1 MSPERKRTKIVATLG
16 PASDRDDTLRAM
28 IDAGLNVV
36 RINFSHARHDALRA
50 SVARVRRVSA
60 GAGVP
65 VAILGD
71 LRGPRIRVG
80 EMAGGSIL
88 LAAGSDLVLTPEPCV
103 GTPERV
109 SVTFPRLAGDVEPGA
124 LLMLDDGNLLLS
136 VLEVRGGAGGEILA
150 RVTRGGPLS
159 SNRGLNL
166 PGRRVNLPS
175 ITDKDEADVDFAV
188 AEGFDFLA
196 LSFVQSA
203 GDVHGLQRLLA
214 ARGSDIPVIA
224 KIEKKSALDD
234 IEAIAEAAYG
244 VMVARG
250 DLALE
255 MSLPEVPIAQKR
267 IIAVCRQAASV
278 VITATQMLESMT
290 HAPKPTRA
298 EATDVA
304 NAIFDGTDAVM
315 LSGES
320 AMGEF
325 PVETVAMMSAI
336 AARAEAAWNDGELP
350 CPPKLEER
358 PELESVV
365 ARAAK
370 DIATALDA
378 RAIVTHTTSGST
390 TRRVAC
396 HRPGMGLLALCTDE
410 RIRRR
415 LTLTWGVESEL
426 TEEIRGTAHMVRL
439 ALHAAV
445 ARGGAR
451 PGESVVI
458 VAGTPVPGQR
468 PDEPHQGRDH
478 PGRGSGNAGGV
489 LRDRCVRSDSRRRR
503 RPLTRFLARTV
514 K

>member
-16 PASDRDDTLRAM
+16 PACDRDDTLRAM

-36 RINFSHARHDALRA
+36 RINFSHAKHDALRA
-50 SVARVRRVSA
+50 SVARIRRVSA
-60 GAGVP
+60 AAGVP

-80 EMAGGSIL
+80 EMDGGSIQL
-88 LAAGSDLVLTPEPCV
+88 TTGSDVLITPEPCV
-103 GTPERV
+103 GTPARI
-109 SVTFPRLAGDVEPGA
+109 SVTFPLLAGDVEPGA
-124 LLMLDDGNLLLS
+124 TLMLDDGNLLLS
-136 VLEVRGGAGGEILA
+136 VLEVRGGANGEILA
-150 RVTRGGPLS
+150 RVTRGGTLS

-175 ITDKDEADVDFAV
+175 ITDRDEADMDFAV

-203 GDVHGLQRLLA
+203 ENVRSLQRLLA

-234 IEAIAEAAYG
+234 IEAIADAAYG

-267 IIAVCRQAASV
+267 IIAACRQAACP

-325 PVETVAMMSAI
+325 PVETVATMSAI
-336 AARAEAAWNDGELP
+336 AARAEAAWHDGELP
-350 CPPKLEER
+350 CPPKLEETSE
-358 PELESVV
+358 PESVV

-370 DIATALDA
+370 DIATSLDA

-426 TEEIRGTAHMVRL
+426 AEEIRGTAHMVRL
-439 ALHAAV
+439 ALRAAV
-445 ARGGAR
+445 ARGGGR
-451 PGESVVI
+451 PGENIVI
-458 VAGTPVPGQR
+458 VAGTPYRVSGRTNLIKVETVPPAGQEI
-468 PDEPHQGRDH
+468 PDE
-478 PGRGSGNAGGV
+478 
-489 LRDRCVRSDSRRRR
+489 
-503 RPLTRFLARTV
+503 F
-514 K
+514 